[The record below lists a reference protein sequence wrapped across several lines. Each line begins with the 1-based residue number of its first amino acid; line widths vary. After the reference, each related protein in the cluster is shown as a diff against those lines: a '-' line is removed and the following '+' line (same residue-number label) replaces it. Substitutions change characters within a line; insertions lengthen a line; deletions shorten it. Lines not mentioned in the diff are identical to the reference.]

1 MHLACYYPK
10 ELVRV
15 FKAFF
20 SSVFIFP
27 GMRTHDLDAAFL
39 KNLFIC
45 TAESH
50 LIRLADRV
58 SEQRGPQTD

>member
-1 MHLACYYPK
+1 VYI
-10 ELVRV
+10 
-15 FKAFF
+15 F
-20 SSVFIFP
+20 SSSAFIFP
-27 GMRTHDLDAAFL
+27 GMRTHDLGGATFL

-58 SEQRGPQTD
+58 SEQRGPQMD